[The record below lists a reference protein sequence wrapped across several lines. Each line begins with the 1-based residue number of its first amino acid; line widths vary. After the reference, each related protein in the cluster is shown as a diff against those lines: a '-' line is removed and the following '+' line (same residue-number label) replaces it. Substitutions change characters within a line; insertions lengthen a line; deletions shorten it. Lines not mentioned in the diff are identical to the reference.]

1 MNLIVAST
9 TAKYK
14 QKTKKNKQRIRILN
28 KSILS
33 QIGNSLT
40 KVRLVKWYILVIP
53 ILQII

>member
-28 KSILS
+28 KSIFS
-33 QIGNSLT
+33 QIRNSLT
-40 KVRLVKWYILVIP
+40 KVRLVKWYTLVIP

>member
-33 QIGNSLT
+33 QIRNSLT

>member
-33 QIGNSLT
+33 QIRNSLT
-40 KVRLVKWYILVIP
+40 KVRLVKWYTLVIP